1 MFISDNAKTFKSQDV
16 QQLVKDLEIDRKF
29 NLPRAPWWGGFF
41 ERMVRCTKGCLKKT
55 LGSARLTYEEL
66 LTVLTEVECVLNSR
80 PLTYVYGDDIEE
92 PLTPSHLMIGRRLL
106 SGNPNTAP
114 AGGPCSS
121 SVTEVARRAK
131 YLKSLLDH
139 FWNRWQKEYLTELR
153 QFHQYAV
160 NNRGACPQK
169 ESSVKEGDV
178 VIVRDEKR
186 PRNTWKLGRV
196 KKLVKGRDGKTRGAV
211 VETVAD
217 NQNRLIEIS
226 RAVQNLVPIECKE
239 QGTCQQSQP
248 GARETRTRRQAA
260 IISDIRRRC
269 LR

>member
-1 MFISDNAKTFKSQDV
+1 MTFSLPSPSCLLKLPSTRAVHLDLVPSLDAQSFIRSLKKFFARRGVNQLFISDNAKTFKSQDV

-55 LGSARLTYEEL
+55 LGSSLLTYEEL
-66 LTVLTEVECVLNSR
+66 LTVLTEVEGVLNSG

-106 SGNPNTAP
+106 SRNPNTVP
-114 AGGPCSS
+114 AGGSYSS

-139 FWNRWQKEYLTELR
+139 FWNRRQKEYLTELR

-160 NNRGACPQK
+160 NNRGACLQK

-178 VIVRDEKR
+178 VIV
-186 PRNTWKLGRV
+186 KLP
-196 KKLVKGRDGKTRGAV
+196 KIRGNCV
-211 VETVAD
+211 V
-217 NQNRLIEIS
+217 
-226 RAVQNLVPIECKE
+226 
-239 QGTCQQSQP
+239 
-248 GARETRTRRQAA
+248 
-260 IISDIRRRC
+260 
-269 LR
+269 